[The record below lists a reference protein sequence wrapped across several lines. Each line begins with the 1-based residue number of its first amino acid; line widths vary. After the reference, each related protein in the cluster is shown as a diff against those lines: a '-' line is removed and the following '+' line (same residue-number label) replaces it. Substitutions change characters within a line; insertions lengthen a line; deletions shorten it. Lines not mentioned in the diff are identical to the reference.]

1 MQTKYL
7 YLDDC
12 YTHEFGANVTE
23 IGDNFVV
30 LDGTYFYPQGGGQ
43 PGDTGNIA
51 DVKIIDTKKDADGK
65 ILHFFDANEGWGQA
79 PALQCVVDVQC
90 SVDWPRRYAH
100 MRIHSAS
107 HIVEHFLFQHSEN
120 QKFLSSFISG
130 SKETSSYEV
139 TAAITPELVAQ
150 IEADANAFIKG
161 NHDILLYADE
171 NNPEYR
177 YWKCMDIV
185 YACGGTHPRNT
196 SEIGE
201 ISIKVKGQASL
212 GKQKIVTILV

>member
-1 MQTKYL
+1 MQTKHL
-7 YLDDC
+7 FWNDC
-12 YTHEFGANVTE
+12 YTHEFTASITE
-23 IGDNFVV
+23 IGGNFIV

-43 PGDTGNIA
+43 PGDTGEIGG
-51 DVKIIDTKKDADGK
+51 VKIIDTKKDADGK
-65 ILHFFDANEGWGQA
+65 ILHYFDGECGLSAEQ
-79 PALQCVVDVQC
+79 PVQC

-139 TAAITPELVAQ
+139 TAAITPELIAQ

-161 NHDILLYADE
+161 NHEILLYADE

-177 YWKCMDIV
+177 YWKCMDII
-185 YACGGTHPRNT
+185 YACGGTHPKNT

-201 ISIKVKGQASL
+201 ISIKVKGQANL
-212 GKQKIVTILV
+212 GKQKIVTIANPI